1 MPMNS
6 KKYSHREPITGE
18 GWRELSSICINLSS
32 LDIGP
37 HAKALL
43 GEMIIAVKSGMPI
56 VVIILAATIVDIV
69 MNEEWPDLLHDE
81 DNSYHNGLDWLNAK
95 ERRQLNWLRGLRN
108 KLVHYQGVIEGMGGS
123 DVDHDY
129 LSKEADKALSALSP
143 LLAGF
148 ERF

>member
-1 MPMNS
+1 
-6 KKYSHREPITGE
+6 
-18 GWRELSSICINLSS
+18 
-32 LDIGP
+32 
-37 HAKALL
+37 
-43 GEMIIAVKSGMPI
+43 MIIAVKSGMPI

-69 MNEEWPDLLHDE
+69 MNEEQPDLLHDE
-81 DNSYHNGLDWLNAK
+81 DNSYHNGLDWLNAI
-95 ERRQLNWLRGLRN
+95 ERRQLTWLRGLRN

>member
-1 MPMNS
+1 MNL
-6 KKYSHREPITGE
+6 KKHSHHKPITGE
-18 GWRELSSICINLSS
+18 GWREFSSICINLSS

-69 MNEEWPDLLHDE
+69 MNEEQPDLLNDE

-108 KLVHYQGVIEGMGGS
+108 KLVHYQGVITGMGGS
-123 DVDHDY
+123 NVDHEY

>member
-1 MPMNS
+1 MNF
-6 KKYSHREPITGE
+6 KKHSHYEPIKGE
-18 GWRELSSICINLSS
+18 GWREFSSICINLSS

-69 MNEEWPDLLHDE
+69 MNEEGPDLFLNG
-81 DNSYHNGLDWLNAK
+81 DNSYYKGLDWLNAK
-95 ERRQLNWLRGLRN
+95 ERRQLNWLRGFRN
-108 KLVHYQGVIEGMGGS
+108 KLVHYQGVITGMSGTEF
-123 DVDHDY
+123 DHDY

>member
-1 MPMNS
+1 MNF
-6 KKYSHREPITGE
+6 KKHSRHEPITGE
-18 GWRELSSICINLSS
+18 GWREFSSICINLSS

-37 HAKALL
+37 HTKALL

-69 MNEEWPDLLHDE
+69 MNEEPPDLLHNG
-81 DNSYHNGLDWLNAK
+81 DNSYQNGLDWLNAK
-95 ERRQLNWLRGLRN
+95 ERRQLNWLRGFRN
-108 KLVHYQGVIEGMGGS
+108 KLVHYQGVVTGMSGTA
-123 DVDHDY
+123 VDHDY

>member
-1 MPMNS
+1 LN
-6 KKYSHREPITGE
+6 
-18 GWRELSSICINLSS
+18 
-32 LDIGP
+32 
-37 HAKALL
+37 
-43 GEMIIAVKSGMPI
+43 
-56 VVIILAATIVDIV
+56 
-69 MNEEWPDLLHDE
+69 DE

-123 DVDHDY
+123 DVDHEY

>member
-1 MPMNS
+1 MNF
-6 KKYSHREPITGE
+6 KKHSHHEPITGE
-18 GWRELSSICINLSS
+18 GWREISSICINLSS

-81 DNSYHNGLDWLNAK
+81 NNSNHYGLDWLNAK

-108 KLVHYQGVIEGMGGS
+108 KLVHYQGVIEGMGDS
-123 DVDHDY
+123 NVDHDY

-143 LLAGF
+143 LLAGL

>member
-1 MPMNS
+1 MNF
-6 KKYSHREPITGE
+6 KKHSRHEPITGE
-18 GWRELSSICINLSS
+18 GWREFSSICINLSS

-69 MNEEWPDLLHDE
+69 MNEERPNLLHDE
-81 DNSYHNGLDWLNAK
+81 DNSYHNGLDWLTAK
-95 ERRQLNWLRGLRN
+95 ERRQLNWLRSLRN
-108 KLVHYQGVIEGMGGS
+108 KLVHYQGVITGMSGTEF
-123 DVDHDY
+123 DHDY

>member
-1 MPMNS
+1 MNF
-6 KKYSHREPITGE
+6 KKHFHHEPITGE

-43 GEMIIAVKSGMPI
+43 GEMIMAVKSGMPI

-69 MNEEWPDLLHDE
+69 MNEEWPNLLHDE
-81 DNSYHNGLDWLNAK
+81 DSSYHNGLDWLTAK

-108 KLVHYQGVIEGMGGS
+108 KLVHYQGVITGMSGS

-148 ERF
+148 ERY